1 MSETNTTTT
10 RPWPQ
15 SLLDLLERQQ
25 GLVNQLVGLAES
37 QAGLIVDRRT
47 DRLLDLLSR
56 RQTLIDAFT
65 AGQHELTELTRGLN
79 ERLRTVSSAQ
89 RDRIKCLI
97 DEIGH
102 RLSLVMRR
110 DEQDQGLLRTSRDEI
125 KQELVNTGEVSQA
138 RAAYLHQRTKSNCFA
153 DQRG

>member
-1 MSETNTTTT
+1 MSAINPAMT

-25 GLVNQLVGLAES
+25 HIVDQLVTLAES
-37 QAGLIVDRRT
+37 QADLITDRRT

-56 RQTLIDAFT
+56 RQALIDAFT
-65 AGQHELTELTRGLN
+65 ASQHELTELTQGLN
-79 ERLRTVSSAQ
+79 ERLRGVSTVQ
-89 RDRIKCLI
+89 RDRIKSLI
-97 DEIGH
+97 DDIGH

-110 DEQDQGLLRTSRDEI
+110 DELDQGLLRTSRDEI
-125 KQELVNTGEVSQA
+125 KQELVNTGAARQA
-138 RAAYLHQRTKSNCFA
+138 RAAYLPQRLGTNCFA